1 MALQEIGTLP
11 GCALFHCA
19 GIAAFKDG
27 DFHQTLRSRC
37 GKKRFIN
44 VFKMNVEQTERHEY
58 TKHGCSTNIRDTRFD
73 PVPAAPSLELPST
86 AREDESVEDDEKKT
100 ERERSMSGE
109 DEATSKIVR
118 ASRKERFDRWFTRRS
133 FFLRENR
140 CYLSGLARVL
150 KQARDEGVHC
160 GEWSARNMSMYHPD
174 CVESYKEEL
183 CEWQAT
189 VKLASLFA
197 CFGEIDERSG
207 RLYMSR
213 DALESIYLDSRFP
226 NGYKIRSWG
235 VESSLRVVA
244 KMSEFDLK
252 FAKVVNVEIFGH
264 GSTSTTGRTTGGGST
279 SGSNGKDNTVDNMD
293 SNSKISTT
301 RMTRKI
307 NATSTTADTDTTTN
321 SEEREPGEEDA
332 LNPSSSS
339 SSSPCPNSTHSNTT
353 FSDMKFTYKFVSM
366 MQSKGV
372 DFLKEISEERI
383 GAALVST
390 RRRSDGGD
398 GSSRK
403 SKSRKSNGDEN
414 DIEKGDLNFNQFSD
428 YETSADEGRL
438 SLASLD
444 SLDDLVPL
452 IE

>member
-44 VFKMNVEQTERHEY
+44 VFKMNVEQTEHPEY

-73 PVPAAPSLELPST
+73 PVPAAPSLELPAT
-86 AREDESVEDDEKKT
+86 AREDESVKDGEKKT
-100 ERERSMSGE
+100 ERERSTSGE
-109 DEATSKIVR
+109 DEATSKLVR

-160 GEWSARNMSMYHPD
+160 GEWSTRNMSMYHPD
-174 CVESYKEEL
+174 CVESNYKEEL

-226 NGYKIRSWG
+226 TGYKIRSWG

-264 GSTSTTGRTTGGGST
+264 GETSISGESMSGRSTF
-279 SGSNGKDNTVDNMD
+279 GSNGKDNMDNMD
-293 SNSKISTT
+293 SNRKISTT

-307 NATSTTADTDTTTN
+307 KATSTTADTDTTTN
-321 SEEREPGEEDA
+321 SEEREPGEQDA
-332 LNPSSSS
+332 LNPSSSSS

-353 FSDMKFTYKFVSM
+353 FSDMKFTYKFLSM

-372 DFLKEISEERI
+372 NFLKEISEEQI
-383 GAALVST
+383 VST

-414 DIEKGDLNFNQFSD
+414 DIEEGELNFNQFSD

>member
-1 MALQEIGTLP
+1 
-11 GCALFHCA
+11 
-19 GIAAFKDG
+19 
-27 DFHQTLRSRC
+27 
-37 GKKRFIN
+37 
-44 VFKMNVEQTERHEY
+44 
-58 TKHGCSTNIRDTRFD
+58 
-73 PVPAAPSLELPST
+73 
-86 AREDESVEDDEKKT
+86 
-100 ERERSMSGE
+100 
-109 DEATSKIVR
+109 
-118 ASRKERFDRWFTRRS
+118 
-133 FFLRENR
+133 
-140 CYLSGLARVL
+140 
-150 KQARDEGVHC
+150 
-160 GEWSARNMSMYHPD
+160 MSMYHPD
-174 CVESYKEEL
+174 CVESNYEEEL

-226 NGYKIRSWG
+226 TGYKIRSWG

-264 GSTSTTGRTTGGGST
+264 GETSISGESMSGRSTG
-279 SGSNGKDNTVDNMD
+279 GSNGKDNMDNMD
-293 SNSKISTT
+293 SNRKISTT

-307 NATSTTADTDTTTN
+307 KATSTTADTDTTTN
-321 SEEREPGEEDA
+321 SEEREPGEQDA
-332 LNPSSSS
+332 LNPSSSSS

-383 GAALVST
+383 VST

-414 DIEKGDLNFNQFSD
+414 DIEKGELNFNQFSD